1 MTIAADPKHL
11 GARVGAISVL
21 HTWGSSLTHHPH
33 VHMIVPGG
41 GLSLDGLRWVACR
54 PDFFLHVRVLS
65 RLFRRLFLEKL
76 LAAFDAGQL
85 QFVGGQAGLAAGDAF
100 KAFLAP
106 LRKAKWVVYSKPPFG
121 GPAAVLAYLAR
132 YTHRVAIANSRLI
145 ALRDGAVTFK
155 WKDYRLEGRDRQ
167 KTMTLPVAEFI
178 RRFLIHVLP
187 TGFHRIRHYGLFAS
201 GVRAQNIARVRQLL
215 TPAAP
220 ARPNQ
225 AADDP
230 READPPNPHPCP
242 CCGGRMIVV
251 ETFGRAGPSPNR
263 IRIDT
268 S

>member
-1 MTIAADPKHL
+1 LEATP
-11 GARVGAISVL
+11 ISRRA
-21 HTWGSSLTHHPH
+21 TRS
-33 VHMIVPGG
+33 
-41 GLSLDGLRWVACR
+41 RR
-54 PDFFLHVRVLS
+54 FS
-65 RLFRRLFLEKL
+65 RLCARPN
-76 LAAFDAGQL
+76 G
-85 QFVGGQAGLAAGDAF
+85 
-100 KAFLAP
+100 
-106 LRKAKWVVYSKPPFG
+106 VVYSKRPFG

-155 WKDYRLEGRDRQ
+155 WKDYRIKGRDRQ

-187 TGFHRIRHYGLFAS
+187 SGFHRIRHYGLLAS
-201 GVRAQNIARVRQLL
+201 GARAHNIAWVRQLL
-215 TPAAP
+215 TPAEQSN
-220 ARPNQ
+220 PNE

-230 READPPNPHPCP
+230 SEPDPPNPYPCP

-251 ETFGRAGPSPNR
+251 ETFGRAGPSSNR

>member
-1 MTIAADPKHL
+1 
-11 GARVGAISVL
+11 
-21 HTWGSSLTHHPH
+21 
-33 VHMIVPGG
+33 
-41 GLSLDGLRWVACR
+41 
-54 PDFFLHVRVLS
+54 VRVLS

-76 LAAFDAGQL
+76 MAAFDAGQL
-85 QFVGGQAGLAAGDAF
+85 QFLGVHADLSARDAF
-100 KAFLAP
+100 TAFLAP
-106 LRKAKWVVYSKPPFG
+106 LRKAEWVVYAKRPFG

-145 ALRDGAVTFK
+145 ALEDGAVTFK
-155 WKDYRLEGRDRQ
+155 WKDYRIKGRDRQ

-187 TGFHRIRHYGLFAS
+187 SGFHRIRHYGLLAS
-201 GVRAQNIARVRQLL
+201 GARAQNIARVRQLL
-215 TPAAP
+215 TPAAQSN
-220 ARPNQ
+220 PNE

-230 READPPNPHPCP
+230 GEADPPNPYPCP

-251 ETFGRAGPSPNR
+251 ETFGRAGPSPSR

>member
-1 MTIAADPKHL
+1 MIA
-11 GARVGAISVL
+11 
-21 HTWGSSLTHHPH
+21 
-33 VHMIVPGG
+33 PGG
-41 GLSLDGLRWVACR
+41 GLSLDGLRWVPCR
-54 PDFFLHVRVLS
+54 PGFFLPVRVLS

-85 QFVGGQAGLAAGDAF
+85 QFVASHADLSARDAF
-100 KAFLAP
+100 TTFLAP
-106 LRKAKWVVYSKPPFG
+106 LRKAEWVVYSKRPFG

-145 ALRDGAVTFK
+145 ALQDGAVTFK
-155 WKDYRLEGRDRQ
+155 WKDYRIKGRDRQ

-187 TGFHRIRHYGLFAS
+187 SGFHRIRHYGLLAS
-201 GVRAQNIARVRQLL
+201 GARARNIAQVRQLL
-215 TPAAP
+215 AP
-220 ARPNQ
+220 TVQSNPNE

-230 READPPNPHPCP
+230 GEADPPDPLRRCP

-251 ETFGRAGPSPNR
+251 ETFGRAGASPSR